1 MNNKERFEELLSKVS
16 ERPGFDGLMNYIR
29 KSDFYTAPASTKFHL
44 SCEGGLLQHS
54 LNVYDALIGKLLP
67 GENDTFR
74 YQVHGKDVATFKG
87 ETLAIVALLH
97 DLCKTNF
104 YETEMRNQ
112 KTYDPEK
119 VKAAAAWQIKKDNAG
134 QFIWESVPTYVVN
147 DKNPYGHG
155 EKSVMMIE
163 EFMKLTMEERYA
175 IRWHMGMG
183 DCTYS
188 EIQAFNASCEKFPL
202 VLLLHMADQEAS
214 HFMEDMLENKK
225 LFQEVGKS
233 AEEFQEA
240 ASL

>member
-1 MNNKERFEELLSKVS
+1 MGNKERFEELLKRAAD
-16 ERPGFDGLMNYIR
+16 RPGFDGLLNYIR

-54 LNVYDALIGKLLP
+54 LNVYDALVGRLQP

-74 YQVHGKDVATFKG
+74 YLVHGKEVVAFKR
-87 ETLAIVALLH
+87 ETLVIVALLH

-119 VKAAAAWQIKKDNAG
+119 VKAASSWQVKKDNAG
-134 QFIWESVPTYVVN
+134 QFIWESVPCYTIN

-163 EFMKLTMEERYA
+163 EFMRLTMEERYA

-183 DCTYS
+183 DCTYN
-188 EIQAFNASCEKFPL
+188 EVQAFN
-202 VLLLHMADQEAS
+202 
-214 HFMEDMLENKK
+214 
-225 LFQEVGKS
+225 KS
-233 AEEFQEA
+233 L
-240 ASL
+240 SLIHI